1 MNDPERD
8 FIRTIHGLS
17 GKHHAWRVFSDFC
30 EMAAIAIANSVQIG
44 EVHAK
49 REAQYLKI
57 AGGYDGEELK
67 GFGRL
72 LGITTMAL
80 EAKTEDFLGQMFMSL
95 ELFNHWKGQY
105 FTPMALSRMI
115 ARLTTDGAARETI
128 EERGFVRVL
137 EPACGSGAMV
147 LAFADALHAAGI
159 NYQTSM
165 HAECWDV
172 DQTAAHM
179 AVIQLSLM
187 HIPATVVIGNSLSME
202 VRDVFHTPAHVLG
215 GWDAKLRRGY
225 ALRPDDSL
233 APEPIKTS
241 GEPVQLGLF
250 GEAA

>member
-1 MNDPERD
+1 MTDPQRD
-8 FIRTIHGLS
+8 FTRIIRDLS
-17 GKHHAWRVFSDFC
+17 GRHHTWRIYADFC
-30 EMAAIAIANSVQIG
+30 EMAAIAITNAAQIG
-44 EVHAK
+44 EAHAK

-67 GFGRL
+67 GFAKL

-80 EAKTEDFLGQMFMSL
+80 EAKTEDFLGQMFMTL
-95 ELFNHWKGQY
+95 ELYNHWRGQY

-115 ARLTTDGAARETI
+115 ARLTIDEAATATI
-128 EERGFVRVL
+128 EERGFVRAL

-147 LAFADALHAAGI
+147 MAFAEELRAAGY
-159 NYQTSM
+159 NYQRQL

-187 HIPATVVIGNSLSME
+187 HIPAKIVIGNSLSME

-215 GWDAKLRRGY
+215 LWDAKLRRGY
-225 ALRPDDSL
+225 ALRPDD
-233 APEPIKTS
+233 APEPMRTS
-241 GEPVQLGLF
+241 AEPIQLGLF